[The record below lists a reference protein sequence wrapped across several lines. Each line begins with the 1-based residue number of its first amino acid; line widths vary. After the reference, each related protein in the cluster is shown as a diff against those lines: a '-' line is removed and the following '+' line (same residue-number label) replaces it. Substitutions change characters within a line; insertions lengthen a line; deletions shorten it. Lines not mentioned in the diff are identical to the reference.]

1 MKKRLFAL
9 LLVVCMI
16 CMTVAC
22 GKTDDAG
29 KENNGGNAGAEVTV
43 NEDIKGT
50 VSVGINSNR
59 NSDFEALFEAFKVRY
74 PNVTVKPVLFET
86 TSDDA
91 LERLTSYKMAE
102 EKMPD
107 IIFDDAGPVPTYI
120 QNGWMYPLS
129 DFLKDDAEF
138 AKVPE
143 NIANH
148 FKYGDNIYA
157 LPQTLHSNVLL
168 VNEDLVEEMNVDL
181 PEYDWTWDDF
191 TEFIKAC
198 TNASYSGVEDLQEK
212 YNWMPGAMSDGRT
225 IVGYDYETNTFDLE
239 AVRKYVNYYKE
250 IEKLN
255 GVEATSLQQN
265 SDAGKSD
272 YETKF
277 GVAAGADKAFI
288 AGKVASTFTGTW
300 NFAKWNE
307 KSLEFNWEFYPV
319 PQTSEGRVPIHVDY
333 CWMTTDVAEENVE
346 AAWTFLKFVTYSK
359 EGNLE
364 RLTSYDEDH
373 ITDNMKN
380 EYYIPC
386 TMDEDVVAKFESLP
400 NVTDSILYIHEN
412 LENGYLGDPE
422 KTVPGFES
430 VEYSIIGKLAYESVT
445 GRDDFSSKMNEAQTK
460 ANTEIANYLNVF
472 NEALAKFEQEFAATQ
487 K

>member
-1 MKKRLFAL
+1 MRKQIIAFV
-9 LLVVCMI
+9 LVVCML

-22 GKTDDAG
+22 GKKDATS
-29 KENNGGNAGAEVTV
+29 ETNNNSNNINVTV
-43 NEDIKGT
+43 NEDVKGT
-50 VSVGINSNR
+50 ISVGINSNR
-59 NSDFEALFEAFKVRY
+59 DSDFEALFEAFKVRY
-74 PNVTVKPVLFET
+74 PNVKVKPVLFET
-86 TSDDA
+86 SSDDA

-107 IIFDDAGPVPTYI
+107 IIFDDAGPLPTYI
-120 QNGWMYPLS
+120 QNGWMYPLTE
-129 DFLKDDAEF
+129 FVKDDAEY

-198 TNASYSGVEDLQEK
+198 TNSTYSGVDDLSEK
-212 YNWMPGAMSDGRT
+212 YNWMPGAMTDGRT
-225 IVGYDYETNTFDLE
+225 IVGYDYESKTFDLE
-239 AVRKYVNYYKE
+239 AVRKYVNYYQE

-265 SDAGKSD
+265 SSAGQSD
-272 YETKF
+272 YEKKF
-277 GVAAGADKAFI
+277 GVAAGKDKAFI
-288 AGKVASTFTGTW
+288 AGKVASTFTGIW
-300 NFAKWNE
+300 NFSSWN
-307 KSLEFNWEFYPV
+307 KKNLEFNWNFYPV
-319 PQTSEGRVPIHVDY
+319 PQSSEGRVPIHVDY
-333 CWMTTDVAEENVE
+333 CWMTTDVTEENVE
-346 AAWTFLKFVTYSK
+346 AAWAFLKFVTYSK

-373 ITDNMKN
+373 ITDNMNN

-386 TMDEDVVAKFESLP
+386 TMDEDVVEKFESLP
-400 NVTDSILYIHEN
+400 SVPESILYIHEN

-430 VEYSIIGKLAYESVT
+430 VEYSVIGKLAYEAVT
-445 GRDDFSSKMNEAQTK
+445 GRDDFSSKMNDAQTK
-460 ANTEIANYLNVF
+460 ANAEIANYLKIF
-472 NEALAKFEQEFAATQ
+472 NEALAKFEKEFAESH
-487 K
+487 